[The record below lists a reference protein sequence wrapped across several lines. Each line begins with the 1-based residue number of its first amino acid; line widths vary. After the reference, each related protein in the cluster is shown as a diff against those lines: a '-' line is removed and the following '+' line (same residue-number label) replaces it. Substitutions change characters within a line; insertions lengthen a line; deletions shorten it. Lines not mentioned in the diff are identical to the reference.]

1 MPGSALVKN
10 AVASRSNVPSR
21 PRDGRGRFAPK
32 GPVPTSAEVAT
43 VEKGEFLGGLLNL
56 EWPNLSQVIK
66 GRAKGKGVALYDQM
80 WYSDPDLPGIVNSLI
95 DAVLAL
101 PGYVRRASDS
111 PEHRLHARWVHFAL
125 DEIPDVQSALRNVLL
140 GYFFGFSVTEKMYRV
155 VKRGEWAGGVLYD
168 DLLDKP
174 QRWFTFNRDRRLCMK
189 NSRARQPGELL
200 DQGKFTVFSWGSNSD
215 PWGRPMADLV
225 YLPSVL
231 KHHALKNQGLYF
243 EKYASPTPAAK
254 YKWNQGGG
262 TTNDE
267 NKKKALEVAMSFQSD
282 QALALPE
289 GIDLTLIESV
299 RAGQISFESYIAQLT
314 AAQSRTLTGQELAN
328 FAVQPGSFAQARV
341 HAKQVDNKI
350 EMLAIAAAMVISQ
363 DWIVELIDR
372 NFGEQDL
379 YPTYEIPAKSEA
391 ERLQAATND
400 RLLMSNGFRLSRRFG
415 ERRYQIVP
423 PEDDDDVLTPN
434 YSVVPLPALPAP
446 TPDAPEPEEAQS

>member
-1 MPGSALVKN
+1 MPGSALAKR
-10 AVASRSNVPSR
+10 AVVPKSNVPTR

-32 GPVPTSAEVAT
+32 GAVPTSAEVAT

-56 EWPNLSQVIK
+56 EWPNLSQIIR
-66 GRAKGKGVALYDQM
+66 GRAKGQGVKLYEQM
-80 WYSDPDLPGIVNSLI
+80 WYGDPDLPAIVNNLL

-111 PEHRLHARWVHFAL
+111 PEHRLHARWVNFAL
-125 DEIPDVQSALRNVLL
+125 DEIPDMQSALRNVLQA
-140 GYFFGFSVTEKMYRV
+140 YFFGFSVTEKMYRV
-155 VKRGEWAGGVLYD
+155 VKRGEWSGGVLYD

-174 QRWFTFNRDRRLCMK
+174 QRWFTFNRDRRLCLK
-189 NSRARQPGELL
+189 TSRARMPGELL
-200 DQGKFTVFSWGSNSD
+200 DQDKFTVFSWGTNSD
-215 PWGRPMADLV
+215 PWGKPMADLV
-225 YLPSVL
+225 YLASVL

-243 EKYASPTPAAK
+243 EKYASPTPAAYYK
-254 YKWNQGGG
+254 YSQGGG
-262 TTNDE
+262 TINDE
-267 NKKKALEVAMSFQSD
+267 AKKKALEVAMSFQSD

-289 GIDLTLIESV
+289 GIELKLIESV
-299 RAGQISFESYIAQLT
+299 RAGQISFESYLEQLT
-314 AAQSRTLTGQELAN
+314 GTQSRMLTGQSLAN

-363 DWIVELIDR
+363 DWIVELVDR
-372 NFGEQDL
+372 NFGEPTGGL

-400 RLLMSNGFRLSRRFG
+400 RLLMANGFLLSRRFG

-423 PEDDDDVLTPN
+423 PEDEADTLTP
-434 YSVVPLPALPAP
+434 VVGLAPAATALPP
-446 TPDAPEPEEAQS
+446 GTTGPP